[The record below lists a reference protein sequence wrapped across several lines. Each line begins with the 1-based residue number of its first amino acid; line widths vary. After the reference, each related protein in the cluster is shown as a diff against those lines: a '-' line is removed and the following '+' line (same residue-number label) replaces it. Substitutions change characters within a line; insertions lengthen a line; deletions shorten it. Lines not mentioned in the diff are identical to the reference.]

1 MPHGHCQVCL
11 GYYTISEFQIL
22 PCGHGGCSSCL
33 DQIFDLVT
41 QEGACW
47 MCRQEFHRSRAHR
60 IYIEVVDSK
69 VAVLQGTIEGLEKM
83 DAKVPVIS
91 VERAS
96 QRLKKTAQEIECDNE
111 KAKSLQQAIE
121 DFDERIVPVFKD
133 VRAQAKELKQLRDEL
148 SRAKSRAQAF
158 DEIRESSER
167 KDLLINA
174 LRSELDQSKKDG
186 QQVLSMMENLTTE
199 HLSLKRQNEL
209 DMQDK
214 KKKEDD
220 NWKLRGT
227 LERQAKDARSRKVK
241 IQALKEEISNL
252 RKRNESLEES
262 QSVALDESLPVFMSD
277 DYGDNSQNFLPSSS
291 SAQVAPSPGRVRKK
305 YRSFGLSQITN
316 ELHLANVDLDFDS
329 GMPGPG
335 FSSDWKMSGTVTK
348 KKAAPTNFP
357 IPLDKHGR
365 PTVSVQTGPVRSR
378 RVP

>member
-1 MPHGHCQVCL
+1 MPHGHC
-11 GYYTISEFQIL
+11 QIL

-111 KAKSLQQAIE
+111 KAKSLQQAIK

-186 QQVLSMMENLTTE
+186 QQ
-199 HLSLKRQNEL
+199 
-209 DMQDK
+209 DK

-241 IQALKEEISNL
+241 IQALKEEISDL

-262 QSVALDESLPVFMSD
+262 QSVALDETLPVFMSD
-277 DYGDNSQNFLPSSS
+277 DYVDNNFLPSSS

-335 FSSDWKMSGTVTK
+335 FSSDWKMSGTMTK